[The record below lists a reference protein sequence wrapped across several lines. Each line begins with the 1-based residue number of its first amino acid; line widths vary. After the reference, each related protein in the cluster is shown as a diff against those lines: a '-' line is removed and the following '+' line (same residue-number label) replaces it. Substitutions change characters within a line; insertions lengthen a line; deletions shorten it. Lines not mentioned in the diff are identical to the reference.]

1 MTAFDELMAFQRG
14 TEALSMIAERLGWDQ
29 ETMMPRG
36 ATAQRAEE
44 MAAIESVL
52 HERRS
57 DPRLAEWLD
66 RAEAP
71 DEQGARILHL
81 MARDLGRAQAIP
93 ARLAA
98 ELARTTSLA
107 QGIWAEARAADRPA
121 DFLPTLDQVL
131 ALKREEAQAL
141 VAAGFGG
148 GDPYDALLDD
158 YEPGTS
164 QAEIAAIFDAMRPRL
179 VALREAV
186 LGADHQPAALD
197 HTFAQDTQLRI
208 ARQCA
213 TAFGYDW
220 TRGRM
225 DLAVHPFSSGRF
237 NDSRITTRVVERE
250 PFNCIY
256 STIHEVGHS
265 SYELGVDQDYGFTP
279 LGRGV
284 SMGVHESQ
292 SRIYENQLGRSAPFT
307 GWLFQRMT
315 EAFGDFGVADAD
327 AFHATVNRVVPGFIR
342 TEADELHYNLHV
354 MMRFDLERDLIAGRL
369 DTDDLE
375 EAWNARFLRDFGV
388 AVDRP
393 AHGMLQ
399 DVHWSVGLFGYFP
412 TYSLGNVYAGCLNR
426 ALRAAVPDLDDHLAR
441 GDATPATEWLR
452 ENLQRH
458 GALYAPR
465 DLITRVT
472 GAPISEA
479 PLLEDLATKFAA
491 IYRL

>member
-1 MTAFDELMAFQRG
+1 MTAFDQLLAFQRE
-14 TEALSMIAERLGWDQ
+14 TEALGLIAERLGWDQ
-29 ETMMPRG
+29 ETVMPRG
-36 ATAQRAEE
+36 AAEQRAEE
-44 MAAIESVL
+44 LAALESVL
-52 HERRS
+52 HERRT

-71 DEQGARILHL
+71 DEQGARILEL
-81 MARDLGRAQAIP
+81 MTRDLGRAQAIP
-93 ARLAA
+93 ARLAS

-107 QGIWAEARAADRPA
+107 QGIWAAARAADRPA

-141 VAAGFGG
+141 VAAGYGG
-148 GDPYDALLDD
+148 GDAYDALLDD
-158 YEPGTS
+158 YEPGAT
-164 QAEIAAIFDAMRPRL
+164 AADLSALFDTMRPRL

-186 LGADHQPAALD
+186 LGADHQPAELD
-197 HTFAQDTQLRI
+197 HSFPVETQLRI
-208 ARQCA
+208 ARICA

-220 TRGRM
+220 DRGRM
-225 DLAVHPFSSGRF
+225 DLAVHPFSSGRH

-250 PFNCIY
+250 PFNCLY

-265 SYELGVDQDYGFTP
+265 TYEQGVDQDYGFTP

-307 GWLFQRMT
+307 GWLYQRMV
-315 EAFGDFGVADAD
+315 EAFGDFGVADAA
-327 AFHATVNRVVPGFIR
+327 AFHGAVNRVSPGYIR
-342 TEADELHYNLHV
+342 TEADEVHYNLHI

-369 DTDDLE
+369 DTDNLE
-375 EAWNARFLRDFGV
+375 EAWNARFLQDFGV

-393 AHGMLQ
+393 AHGVLQ

-412 TYSLGNVYAGCLNR
+412 TYTLGNVYAGCLNV
-426 ALRAAVPDLDDHLAR
+426 ALRQAVPGIDERLAQ

-458 GALYAPR
+458 GALYQPR
-465 DLITRVT
+465 DLITRAT
-472 GAPISEA
+472 GAPISA
-479 PLLEDLATKFAA
+479 GPLLDYLEAKFGA
-491 IYRL
+491 IYGL